1 MATSSVLGTT
11 GRSPIGCGTRSGQP
25 TGRTL
30 RTPER
35 PLNGPLVLGPGAS
48 AHRTLLYA
56 SGMDDQ
62 RLLERTVES
71 EEIYRGAYLAYRVD
85 TIEDAD
91 GHRHTRQVVVHPG
104 AVAMI
109 PIHAGQVLM
118 VRQYRT
124 PAAEVML
131 ELPAGTLDRLDDGTI
146 EFPDVAAPRELGEE
160 TGYHAATWRKL
171 GSFYTAP
178 GFATELMHLYLAT
191 DLTPIPGYAGP
202 EPDER
207 LELRRIQVAE
217 AVRMAET
224 DEIHD
229 AKSKLGL
236 FWLQRLIDRG
246 EVAV

>member
-1 MATSSVLGTT
+1 M
-11 GRSPIGCGTRSGQP
+11 
-25 TGRTL
+25 
-30 RTPER
+30 E
-35 PLNGPLVLGPGAS
+35 
-48 AHRTLLYA
+48 
-56 SGMDDQ
+56 DE

-71 EEIYRGAYLAYRVD
+71 TLIHHGSYLDYRVAAV
-85 TIEDAD
+85 EDAD

-109 PIHAGQVLM
+109 PILAGEVLM

-131 ELPAGTLDRLDDGTI
+131 ELPAGTLDHMPDGSI
-146 EFPDVAAPRELGEE
+146 EDPDVAAPRELGEE
-160 TGYHAATWRKL
+160 TGYRAATWRKL

-191 DLTPIPGYAGP
+191 DLVPVEGYSGP
-202 EPDER
+202 APDER
-207 LELRRIQVAE
+207 LDLRRIPIAD

-224 DEIHD
+224 QEIND

-246 EVAV
+246 ELSV